1 MFIVHGTEKANQLKD
16 KYTVLELDTI
26 PAVNNGE
33 DVTLYTVIDTGK
45 LSLDS
50 MSTLA
55 QFVDLHE
62 HLIENLHKEEFDY
75 CKQVIDQLKGSFG
88 GQVDSFYDHVLARL
102 DT

>member
-33 DVTLYTVIDTGK
+33 DITLYTVIDTGQ

-50 MSTLA
+50 MSTLK
-55 QFVDLHE
+55 QYVDLHG
-62 HLIENLHKEEFDY
+62 HLIDNLHKKAFNY
-75 CKQVIDQLKGSFG
+75 CKEVIDKLKGSFG
-88 GQVDSFYDHVLARL
+88 GQVDSFYDHVLSRISQ
-102 DT
+102 